1 MHKSGFKKEKQKMEN
16 IMYTSTYDSAIGS
29 LLLAADDIGLV
40 GLWLNSDR
48 FYTNLLANREY
59 IAKGTPILQEAKRW
73 LNAYFSGHEPKVE
86 VPLHLI
92 GTPFRQEVWKLL
104 LQIPYGQVA
113 TYGDLAKKM
122 AEKRGVAYMSAQAI
136 GGAVGH
142 NEISIIIPCHRVIG
156 ANGNLT
162 GYAGGIDKK
171 LKLLELE
178 GVDTKKLFLPKNY
191 KAVNCKI
198 KLNI

>member
-48 FYTNLLANREY
+48 FYANLLANREY
-59 IAKGTPILQEAKRW
+59 IAKETPILQEAKRW
-73 LNAYFSGHEPKVE
+73 LDVYFSGREPKIE
-86 VPLHLI
+86 LPIHLI
-92 GTPFRQEVWKLL
+92 GTPFRQEVWQLL

-122 AEKRGVAYMSAQAI
+122 AEKRGVEHMSAQAI

-191 KAVNCKI
+191 KANA
-198 KLNI
+198 

>member
-16 IMYTSTYDSAIGS
+16 IMYTSTYDSIIGS

-48 FYTNLLANREY
+48 FYANLLANCESVV
-59 IAKGTPILQEAKRW
+59 KETPILEAVKRW
-73 LNAYFSGHEPKVE
+73 LDVYFSGREPKIE
-86 VPLHLI
+86 LSIHLI
-92 GTPFRQEVWKLL
+92 GTPFRQEVWQLL

-122 AEKRGVAYMSAQAI
+122 AKKRGVAYMSAQAI

-191 KAVNCKI
+191 KANA
-198 KLNI
+198 

>member
-48 FYTNLLANREY
+48 FYANLLANREY
-59 IAKGTPILQEAKRW
+59 IAKETPILQEAKRW
-73 LNAYFSGHEPKVE
+73 LDVYFSGREPKIE
-86 VPLHLI
+86 LPIHLI
-92 GTPFRQEVWKLL
+92 GTPFRQEVWQLL

-191 KAVNCKI
+191 KANA
-198 KLNI
+198 

>member
-122 AEKRGVAYMSAQAI
+122 A
-136 GGAVGH
+136 
-142 NEISIIIPCHRVIG
+142 
-156 ANGNLT
+156 
-162 GYAGGIDKK
+162 
-171 LKLLELE
+171 
-178 GVDTKKLFLPKNY
+178 
-191 KAVNCKI
+191 
-198 KLNI
+198 

>member
-1 MHKSGFKKEKQKMEN
+1 MEN
-16 IMYTSTYDSAIGS
+16 IMYTSTYDSIIGS

-48 FYTNLLANREY
+48 FYANLLANCKPVVKE
-59 IAKGTPILQEAKRW
+59 TPVILEAKRW
-73 LNAYFSGHEPKVE
+73 LDVYFSGCKPKIE

-92 GTPFRQEVWKLL
+92 GTPFRQEVWQLL
-104 LQIPYGQVA
+104 LQIPYGKVI

-122 AEKRGVAYMSAQAI
+122 AEKRGAAHMSAQAI

-156 ANGNLT
+156 ANSNLT
-162 GYAGGIDKK
+162 GYAGGIEKK
-171 LKLLELE
+171 IKLLELE
-178 GVDTKKLFLPKNY
+178 GIDTKKLFLPKT
-191 KAVNCKI
+191 KVHVQ
-198 KLNI
+198 

>member
-1 MHKSGFKKEKQKMEN
+1 M
-16 IMYTSTYDSAIGS
+16 IYTNAYDSIIGS

-48 FYTNLLANREY
+48 FYANLLANCESVV
-59 IAKGTPILQEAKRW
+59 KETPILEAVKRW

-104 LQIPYGQVA
+104 LQIPYGKVI
-113 TYGDLAKKM
+113 TYGDLAKKI

-191 KAVNCKI
+191 KANA
-198 KLNI
+198 

>member
-1 MHKSGFKKEKQKMEN
+1 
-16 IMYTSTYDSAIGS
+16 
-29 LLLAADDIGLV
+29 
-40 GLWLNSDR
+40 
-48 FYTNLLANREY
+48 
-59 IAKGTPILQEAKRW
+59 
-73 LNAYFSGHEPKVE
+73 
-86 VPLHLI
+86 
-92 GTPFRQEVWKLL
+92 
-104 LQIPYGQVA
+104 
-113 TYGDLAKKM
+113 
-122 AEKRGVAYMSAQAI
+122 MSAQAI

-191 KAVNCKI
+191 KANA
-198 KLNI
+198 

>member
-191 KAVNCKI
+191 KANA
-198 KLNI
+198 